1 MRGQSVAEV
10 IPAVWID
17 TNVLLRHAM
26 RDDPGQF
33 GQVELLFDRAERG
46 EILLRFGTEIV
57 LESMWAMTS
66 EFGLSRQ
73 IAARTLAMYLDA
85 VGVEPLERDVVEEAL
100 SLVAEFSVDPAD
112 AFLAVRASR
121 SGEQV
126 ASFDRDLRKLGV
138 ELVKL

>member
-1 MRGQSVAEV
+1 MANA

-17 TNVLLRHAM
+17 ANVLLRHAM

-33 GQVELLFDRAERG
+33 RQVESLFDRAERG

-57 LESMWAMTS
+57 MESIWAMTS

-73 IAARTLAMYLDA
+73 LAARTLAMYLNAD
-85 VGVEPLERDVVEEAL
+85 GVEPLDRELVEKAL

-112 AFLAVRASR
+112 AFLAVRAAR
-121 SGEQV
+121 SGEPV

>member
-1 MRGQSVAEV
+1 MANA

-17 TNVLLRHAM
+17 TNVLLRHAL

-33 GQVELLFDRAERG
+33 RQVESLFDRAERG

-57 LESMWAMTS
+57 MESIWAMTS

-73 IAARTLAMYLDA
+73 LAARTLAMYLNAD
-85 VGVEPLERDVVEEAL
+85 GVEPLDRELVEKAL

-112 AFLAVRASR
+112 AFLAVRAAVQQSR
-121 SGEQV
+121 SLPSIATC
-126 ASFDRDLRKLGV
+126 ASSAWSS
-138 ELVKL
+138 